1 MTRARGDAEMSER
14 FSESEVLARVT
25 TLTQVRLAEFVQAE
39 IVLPERD
46 AAWLATYAP
55 RDLARLELLCEL
67 DDAFDLGEERLA
79 LLMGLVDQLH
89 RAEADRAAVAAAGQL
104 SLQPPIGAIPPR
116 KQTASPMS
124 PTPSRTAMGRVAMKA

>member
-1 MTRARGDAEMSER
+1 MIRARGSAEMGER

-25 TLTQVRLAEFVQAE
+25 TLTQLRLAEFVQAE

-46 AAWLATYAP
+46 AAGLATYAP

-79 LLMGLVDQLH
+79 LVMGLIDQLH
-89 RAEADRAAVAAAGQL
+89 RAEADLTALATA
-104 SLQPPIGAIPPR
+104 LQAEPEEIRRRIGR
-116 KQTASPMS
+116 LLQQQ
-124 PTPSRTAMGRVAMKA
+124 GG